1 MSSELRVKSHSLG
14 FAEVQMKFRELRVM
28 SSEFRVIHSALLA
41 KNKEFKETLNQW
53 KMEIGYE

>member
-1 MSSELRVKSHSLG
+1 
-14 FAEVQMKFRELRVM
+14 MKFREFRVQ
-28 SSEFRVIHSALLA
+28 SSEFRAIHSASLA